1 MPPTGGQRP
10 RSEPDL
16 AGSGVRHGQTPRN
29 PPPSAA
35 RQHTGR
41 AMAPINKGPWP
52 DPGRA
57 GPGPAVSGV
66 VLSIRL
72 LTKAPAE

>member
-1 MPPTGGQRP
+1 
-10 RSEPDL
+10 
-16 AGSGVRHGQTPRN
+16 
-29 PPPSAA
+29 
-35 RQHTGR
+35 
-41 AMAPINKGPWP
+41 MAPINKGPRP

-66 VLSIRL
+66 VLSTRL

>member
-1 MPPTGGQRP
+1 
-10 RSEPDL
+10 
-16 AGSGVRHGQTPRN
+16 
-29 PPPSAA
+29 
-35 RQHTGR
+35 
-41 AMAPINKGPWP
+41 MAPINKGPWP

-57 GPGPAVSGV
+57 GPSPAVSGV